1 MLNGKNFICRNLFGE
16 YLDKNPYGQGYDI
29 EKASKGLSADGKRM
43 IKNFISQNVKRENIL
58 KKREQL
64 LYEEIIDH
72 KTPKNE
78 KPFWRSGLHVMKYF
92 GPPLIDKCYKFKG
105 PRILKYDLN
114 QPPFRRPKIE
124 GDYLD
129 KDIRPL
135 GPSGES

>member
-1 MLNGKNFICRNLFGE
+1 
-16 YLDKNPYGQGYDI
+16 
-29 EKASKGLSADGKRM
+29 M

-72 KTPKNE
+72 KTPRNE